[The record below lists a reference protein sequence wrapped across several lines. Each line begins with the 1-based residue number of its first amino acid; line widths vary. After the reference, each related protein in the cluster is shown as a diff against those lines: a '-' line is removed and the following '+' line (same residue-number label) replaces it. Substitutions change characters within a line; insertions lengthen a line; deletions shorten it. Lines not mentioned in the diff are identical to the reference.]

1 MTANAEQADRVL
13 LRRQERWKTSTAFTT
28 QRYCFRGNTGF
39 MKSGHVY
46 IMANRRRGKTYLG
59 VSSKLPLRV
68 YQHKNG
74 HFDGY
79 TKDKGCDLLVW
90 HEFHEDLQNAR
101 QREAQMKKWKR
112 DWKLKLVDAFNPD
125 WVDLYHTLSK

>member
-1 MTANAEQADRVL
+1 ML
-13 LRRQERWKTSTAFTT
+13 
-28 QRYCFRGNTGF
+28 

-46 IMANRRRGKTYLG
+46 LMANRRRGKTYLG

-79 TKDKGCDLLVW
+79 TKDKGCYLLVW
-90 HEFHEDLQNAR
+90 YEFHEDLQNAR

-112 DWKLKLVDAFNPD
+112 DWKLKLIDAFNPD